1 MSQTDPRATANA
13 EDASH
18 LQILSIVY
26 YVFAALDLLS
36 IGFIALYGAMM
47 SSMFSM
53 DQASNASSAP
63 PQAFINMIVGFCA
76 FVALLSLL
84 FAALHFSTARRLR
97 DRRGLG
103 FCQVVA
109 GLTCLSV
116 PLGTTLGVFTFIVLG
131 RPSVKALFQARS

>member
-1 MSQTDPRATANA
+1 MSQTDPRPTANA

-18 LQILSIVY
+18 LQILSIAY
-26 YVFAALDLLS
+26 YVFVVLDLLS
-36 IGFIALYGAMM
+36 IGFIALYAVMM
-47 SSMFSM
+47 STLFSM
-53 DQASNASSAP
+53 EQTSHASSAP
-63 PQAFINMIVGFCA
+63 PQAFVHMIVGFCVFA
-76 FVALLSLL
+76 ALLSLL
-84 FAALHFSTARRLR
+84 FAALHFVTARRLR

-109 GLTCLSV
+109 GLTCLSI

>member
-1 MSQTDPRATANA
+1 MSQTDPRPTANA

-26 YVFAALDLLS
+26 YVFVALDLLS
-36 IGFIALYGAMM
+36 IGFIALYGVMM
-47 SSMFSM
+47 SSMLSM
-53 DQASNASSAP
+53 DQSPNASSAP
-63 PQAFINMIVGFCA
+63 PQAFINMIVGFSA

-84 FAALHFSTARRLR
+84 FAALHFATARRLR

-109 GLTCLSV
+109 GLTCLSF

-131 RPSVKALFQARS
+131 RPSVKALFQTRS